1 MQSGHV
7 RLPLGRESGIETIG
21 VCVCGIIFYRLALL
35 VTNVM
40 WKRYARL
47 AF

>member
-21 VCVCGIIFYRLALL
+21 VCVWYNIHRLALL